1 MTRYPLT
8 HKKNLANKACQ
19 YALLLSLAALG
30 TTAAQAA
37 IKTGTEAHPT
47 PIHFTK
53 GHVSTAI
60 EGTLPAKATDYW
72 YQFSATKGQ
81 YTVINIS
88 AKASVSELANV
99 GVLQFPSGAQDGTKG
114 GIIYQGCL
122 PETGTYKLRMAR
134 NLMATHGGKAGYH
147 TEVVILPPSASSE
160 LCD

>member
-1 MTRYPLT
+1 MTRYHST

-19 YALLLSLAALG
+19 YALLFSVAALG

-37 IKTGTEAHPT
+37 TKTGTETHPT

-53 GHVSTAI
+53 GHVSTDV
-60 EGTLPAKATDYW
+60 EGALPANATDHW
-72 YQFSATKGQ
+72 YQFNASKGQ
-81 YTVINIS
+81 YTVININ
-88 AKASVSELANV
+88 AKSGISEMANV
-99 GVLQFPSGAQDGTKG
+99 GVLHLPSGAQDGTKG
-114 GIIYQGCL
+114 GIVYQGCL

-147 TEVVILPPSASSE
+147 TEIVILPRSASSE